1 MLDGRQLGHPLL
13 PNSACVRNDVRL
25 GEDLRLILVSGS
37 NMSGKSTLLRTIGTN
52 VVLAL
57 SGAPVCAESL
67 RLSPMQVGTAMRIQD
82 SLQDGKSLFYSVVS
96 RLKMVVDL
104 SHEDRP
110 LLFLLDEILQGT
122 NSHDRRVGAEGV
134 IRKLVEVGTLGLVT
148 THDLALTEIVDSLN
162 GQAKNCH
169 FEDQLINGKMTF
181 DYTIRPG
188 VVQKSN
194 ALELM
199 RLLGLDV

>member
-1 MLDGRQLGHPLL
+1 M
-13 PNSACVRNDVRL
+13 RNDVKL
-25 GEDLRLILVSGS
+25 DQDLRLILVSGS

-57 SGAPVCAESL
+57 CGAPVRAESF
-67 RLSPMQVGTAMRIQD
+67 RLSPVQVGTAMRIQD

-104 SHEDRP
+104 SHGDRP

-134 IRKLVEVGTLGLVT
+134 IRKLVEVGALGLVT
-148 THDLALTEIVDSLN
+148 THDLALTEIVDIAQRT
-162 GQAKNCH
+162 G
-169 FEDQLINGKMTF
+169 E
-181 DYTIRPG
+181 
-188 VVQKSN
+188 
-194 ALELM
+194 ELPF
-199 RLLGLDV
+199 